1 MGNNNHTEIK
11 KISTVII
18 NRTINHF
25 VPDYDGYTSKEKEM
39 IQCAAK
45 LYCEKFEAYTKM
57 LQKAVFLKIDVSTF
71 CKEYGIS
78 RMSMYK
84 KDENGQQR
92 YKNIISIINKMT
104 LELETVKIKKMRE
117 ILNEKDEDHKLLNSL
132 LEQQIEYFK
141 LKEEN
146 DSLRKKIRKLE
157 KENKSSQSKKKY
169 LN

>member
-1 MGNNNHTEIK
+1 MENNDNTEIK

-25 VPDYDGYTSKEKEM
+25 APDYDSYTSKEKEM

-45 LYCEKFEAYTKM
+45 LYCEKFETYTKM
-57 LQKAVFLKIDVSTF
+57 LQKAALLKIDVTTF

-78 RMSMYK
+78 RMGMYK

-92 YKNIISIINKMT
+92 YKKIISIVNKMT
-104 LELETVKIKKMRE
+104 LELETIKIKKMRE
-117 ILNEKDEDHKLLNSL
+117 VLTEKDEDHKLLNSL
-132 LEQQIEYFK
+132 LEQQIEYFE

-157 KENKSSQSKKKY
+157 KENKSSQSKRKY